1 MIRRTQN
8 RTHPNIYISFQSYNK
23 SRITI
28 LEQLDCSSSGSA
40 ARKTRGSKRSKDNK
54 YRSSLPRKVEQPD
67 IFSDDTLFD
76 TVDATNMSK
85 NSSLMSSKS
94 FRPLANEQIVASQ
107 PNQTD
112 SRVVLA
118 ATVTGSPEKVC
129 SDKFSCISRH

>member
-1 MIRRTQN
+1 M
-8 RTHPNIYISFQSYNK
+8 
-23 SRITI
+23 
-28 LEQLDCSSSGSA
+28 EQLDCSSSGSA

-85 NSSLMSSKS
+85 NSSHMSSQS
-94 FRPLANEQIVASQ
+94 FRPLANEQIAASQ
-107 PNQTD
+107 PNQAD
-112 SRVVLA
+112 SRVVLT

-129 SDKFSCISRH
+129 SDNFSCISRQK